1 MSLSKWQDNISLLE
15 SIVNETIQEDNLPKN
30 MITDIFNQF
39 NTMKDYYTKRRLDY
53 NSYDDVNREF
63 LLNMNNYIQTVKT
76 TGVKQEVS
84 NMVTQ
89 IGDNHMSLTPAGQDQ
104 GNMNY
109 TKDQLMNARMNQFEK
124 QLKTV
129 TDDFNEHQTKK
140 PAEID
145 FSDKKEEPLGNMDSL
160 LELEMKKREYDLKN
174 INEQDKKKAEAWF
187 SNPDKVQIETLPII
201 EPNKIKIDI
210 TETSSPEQ
218 SKAKLQSILK
228 KVSFQ
233 ETTKSDTTRQPL
245 YSNEPKNVKVDS
257 VLKRLQDEREQLI
270 PYDKP
275 NVETTNNNNFKTK
288 TAIPNKSSSNLSLA
302 PGKPIINNEPLQI
315 QPPIVYNYNTLLINK
330 HYLVSRYLPFF
341 KSPINVS
348 LNTLKQIVI
357 ELSKNGKVIHSS
369 HAFQYDIQNS
379 YIHYKLILPYKKE
392 NNDLTI
398 KLYDLERT
406 ELIPSL
412 NIDFEK
418 EEIISE
424 NMRFLFNGLPFDG
437 IDIDSICVIK
447 VKYHDIGNENLNKLE
462 SLTNK
467 ELWCDSNKIGEF
479 TMFSVSNVE
488 RTEKEIKINIL
499 EFNNNKYE
507 YLIVNKKY
515 VELLDTCDYLS
526 VKSSTDIVL
535 LDD

>member
-1 MSLSKWQDNISLLE
+1 MSLTKWQDNISLLE
-15 SIVNETIQEDNLPKN
+15 AIINETIQEDNLPKN
-30 MITDIFNQF
+30 MVTDIFNQF
-39 NTMKDYYTKRRLDY
+39 NTMKDYYTNRRLDY
-53 NSYDDVNREF
+53 NDYDEINKEF
-63 LLNMNNYIQTVKT
+63 LLNMNNYIQSVKT
-76 TGVKQEVS
+76 TGVKNEVS

-89 IGDNHMSLTPAGQDQ
+89 LGNNNMSLTPAGKDQ

-109 TKDQLMNARMNQFEK
+109 TKDQLMNARMTQFEK
-124 QLKTV
+124 QLKTA
-129 TDDFNEHQTKK
+129 TDDFNQHQTKK
-140 PAEID
+140 PSEID
-145 FSDKKEEPLGNMDSL
+145 FSDKTEEPMKNVDSL
-160 LELEMKKREYDLKN
+160 IELEMKKREYDLKS

-187 SNPDKVQIETLPII
+187 SNPDKVQIETLPIN

-233 ETTKSDTTRQPL
+233 ETPKTDTTRQPS

-257 VLKRLQDEREQLI
+257 VLRRLQDEREQLI

-275 NVETTNNNNFKTK
+275 NIEIINNNNFKTK
-288 TAIPNKSSSNLSLA
+288 TAIPNKSSPKLLPE
-302 PGKPIINNEPLQI
+302 PGKPIINTSLHS
-315 QPPIVYNYNTLLINK
+315 QPSIIYNYNTLLINK
-330 HYLVSRYLPFF
+330 YYIVSRLLPFF
-341 KSPINVS
+341 KSSINVS
-348 LNTLKQIVI
+348 LNTLKQIVV
-357 ELSKNGKVIHSS
+357 ELSKNGKVLHSS
-369 HAFQYDIQNS
+369 GAFQYDIQNS
-379 YIHYKLILPYKKE
+379 YIHYKLMLPYKKE

-412 NIDFEK
+412 NIEFEK
-418 EEIISE
+418 DEIISD
-424 NMRFLFNGLPFDG
+424 NMKFLFNGLPFNG
-437 IDIDSICVIK
+437 IDIDNICVIK
-447 VKYHDIGNENLNKLE
+447 VKHDGIGDINLNKLE

-488 RTEKEIKINIL
+488 RNEKEITINIL

-515 VELLDTCDYLS
+515 KELLDKNEYLS
-526 VKSSTDIVL
+526 IKSKQDIVL
-535 LDD
+535 LDN

>member
-1 MSLSKWQDNISLLE
+1 M
-15 SIVNETIQEDNLPKN
+15 
-30 MITDIFNQF
+30 
-39 NTMKDYYTKRRLDY
+39 
-53 NSYDDVNREF
+53 
-63 LLNMNNYIQTVKT
+63 
-76 TGVKQEVS
+76 
-84 NMVTQ
+84 
-89 IGDNHMSLTPAGQDQ
+89 
-104 GNMNY
+104 
-109 TKDQLMNARMNQFEK
+109 
-124 QLKTV
+124 
-129 TDDFNEHQTKK
+129 
-140 PAEID
+140 
-145 FSDKKEEPLGNMDSL
+145 
-160 LELEMKKREYDLKN
+160 
-174 INEQDKKKAEAWF
+174 
-187 SNPDKVQIETLPII
+187 
-201 EPNKIKIDI
+201 
-210 TETSSPEQ
+210 
-218 SKAKLQSILK
+218 
-228 KVSFQ
+228 
-233 ETTKSDTTRQPL
+233 
-245 YSNEPKNVKVDS
+245 
-257 VLKRLQDEREQLI
+257 
-270 PYDKP
+270 
-275 NVETTNNNNFKTK
+275 
-288 TAIPNKSSSNLSLA
+288 
-302 PGKPIINNEPLQI
+302 
-315 QPPIVYNYNTLLINK
+315 
-330 HYLVSRYLPFF
+330 
-341 KSPINVS
+341 
-348 LNTLKQIVI
+348 
-357 ELSKNGKVIHSS
+357 
-369 HAFQYDIQNS
+369 
-379 YIHYKLILPYKKE
+379 PYKKE

-535 LDD
+535 LDLIYI